1 MRWDGEGAFA
11 RLTRLRVP
19 TDRPVATLSGGQR
32 AQVALGLALAK
43 QPRLLLLDEP
53 VAALDPLA
61 RREFLSTLSEAVTDG
76 DVSVILSSHLVHDL
90 ERVCDHVILLSASRV
105 QLCADI
111 DDVLASHRMLL
122 GPRRPVE
129 AVEPGL
135 TVISATQTQ
144 RQTRLL
150 VRTDGPVLDPSWEQ
164 AEVGLED
171 VILAYMGNDGAGIG
185 AERTH
190 RHLEVAP

>member
-1 MRWDGEGAFA
+1 MC
-11 RLTRLRVP
+11 
-19 TDRPVATLSGGQR
+19 
-32 AQVALGLALAK
+32 
-43 QPRLLLLDEP
+43 
-53 VAALDPLA
+53 
-61 RREFLSTLSEAVTDG
+61 
-76 DVSVILSSHLVHDL
+76 SSDL
-90 ERVCDHVILLSASRV
+90 

-122 GPRRPVE
+122 GPRRPLDTL
-129 AVEPGL
+129 EPGL
-135 TVISATQTQ
+135 TVISSTQTQ

-150 VRTDGPVLDPSWEQ
+150 VRIDGPVLDPSWEQ
-164 AEVGLED
+164 DEVGLED